1 MGEEPGNEARCMYD
15 DIVTKYSTLDTH
27 DFAKCRTKMH
37 DDIFFIALP
46 PPN

>member
-15 DIVTKYSTLDTH
+15 DIVTKYSTLDTQ

-37 DDIFFIALP
+37 DDVFILP
-46 PPN
+46 PH